1 MALISLSPEET
12 RAWGRQMGQRLKPG
26 NVVALTGPLGA
37 GKTTLTRGLAEG
49 LGCPDPDAV
58 CSPTFT
64 LIQEIQGRFPVA
76 HVDAYRL
83 PEGDSDDTG
92 FSDYLDGNWV
102 VIVEWA
108 ERVRDLLP
116 AKTLWIEMAHEGP
129 TRRWI
134 RWGPGPLQNVNS
146 SIPPVTGNATPVR

>member
-1 MALISLSPEET
+1 VALITLSPEET
-12 RAWGRQMGQRLKPG
+12 RAWGCQQGQRLKPG
-26 NVVALTGPLGA
+26 DVVALTGPLGA
-37 GKTTLTRGLAEG
+37 GKTTLTKGLAEG

-64 LIQEIQGRFPVA
+64 LIQEIQGRYPVV

-83 PEGDSDDTG
+83 PQGIGGEGADDTG
-92 FSDYLDGNWV
+92 FSDYLDGRWV

-116 AKTLWIEMAHEGP
+116 SSTLWIEMAHEGP
-129 TRRWI
+129 TQRWI
-134 RWGPGPLQNVNS
+134 RWGPGPLR
-146 SIPPVTGNATPVR
+146 T